1 MADTVDGW
9 DCTHANLGAP
19 PVAQGAGY
27 TTGSADVRWTDADW
41 HARPGSVRICQ
52 DAGATDD
59 TADVLDVERGAATPA
74 DVPGWCRRAQKSW
87 DTAKRPGQRKPA
99 VYCSPD
105 SIGAVT
111 KALDAAKIRAYP
123 YLYLA
128 LWGIGLG
135 GARAQLQTDLGPW
148 HPVII
153 QYESGTKFDL
163 DVYRKDWLDMTSEAP
178 EPTPVTTPAPGP
190 AEISVRV
197 PELRQ
202 GDTGAGVR
210 TLQGLL
216 IARHYHL
223 GMTGRAQVGVDG
235 EFGPLTDSAVRDAQE
250 QHDLAVTGVT
260 DPQTWLAL
268 LEF

>member
-27 TTGSADVRWTDADW
+27 TTGSADVRWTEADW

-74 DVPGWCRRAQKSW
+74 DVPAWFRRAGRAW
-87 DTAKRPGQRKPA
+87 ADGRRPGQRKPA
-99 VYCSPD
+99 VYCSQD

-123 YLYLA
+123 YLWFA
-128 LWGIGLG
+128 EWGIGPG
-135 GARAQLQTDLGPW
+135 GARAMLQTDPGPW
-148 HPVII
+148 HLVAV
-153 QYESGTKFDL
+153 QYESGAKFDL
-163 DVYRKDWLDMTSEAP
+163 DVYRKDWLDMTSETTQPA
-178 EPTPVTTPAPGP
+178 PVTTPVTVP
-190 AEISVRV
+190 AEITLRV
-197 PELRQ
+197 PELRR
-202 GDTGAGVR
+202 GDAGAGVR

-223 GMTGRAQVGVDG
+223 GTTGRQLAGVDG
-235 EFGPLTDSAVRDAQE
+235 DFGPLTDAAVRDAQE